1 MYVCICNSV
10 TDRAIHQS
18 VKAGY
23 DSYQKICSQLNT
35 ASCCGRCQHH
45 VREVIEDAKDKYQ
58 HNSPTAIPIFMQ
70 QRIAA

>member
-18 VKAGY
+18 VKAGH
-23 DSYQKICSQLNT
+23 DNYQKICSQLNT
-35 ASCCGRCQHH
+35 ASCCGRCKHH

-58 HNSPTAIPIFMQ
+58 CNNTAQTPIFMQ
-70 QRIAA
+70 QSIAA